1 MYLYIVSRGTVAAA
15 LDNPDRTWISQLRKG
30 LVELLVL
37 AALRQQ
43 EVYGYQ
49 LLQRLASLDGLALT
63 ESTLYPVLAR
73 LAADR
78 LVAVRQV
85 PSPAGP
91 PRRYYRLTPAGAK
104 RLEDMLAHW
113 RQVNASINALA
124 NAPTRSDLSLGD
136 SP

>member
-1 MYLYIVSRGTVAAA
+1 MAAPA
-15 LDNPDRTWISQLRKG
+15 DNADRTWVSQLRKG

-49 LLQRLASLDGLALT
+49 LLQRLAALDGLALT

-78 LVAVRQV
+78 LVAVRQI

-104 RLEDMLAHW
+104 RLDDMLAHW

-124 NAPTRSDLSLGD
+124 NAPARSDLSLGGLE
-136 SP
+136 

>member
-1 MYLYIVSRGTVAAA
+1 MYQCIVSRGTVAASV
-15 LDNPDRTWISQLRKG
+15 DNPDRTWVSQLRKG
-30 LVELLVL
+30 LVDLLVL

-49 LLQRLASLDGLALT
+49 LLQRLAALDGLALT

-73 LAADR
+73 LAADH

-91 PRRYYRLTPAGAK
+91 PRRYYRLTPTGTK

-113 RQVNASINALA
+113 RQVNASIDALA
-124 NAPTRSDLSLGD
+124 NAPQEPSKEL
-136 SP
+136 

>member
-1 MYLYIVSRGTVAAA
+1 MAPAA
-15 LDNPDRTWISQLRKG
+15 DNTDRAWVSQLRKG

-37 AALRQQ
+37 AALRQE

-49 LLQRLASLDGLALT
+49 LLQRLAEMDGLALT

-73 LAADR
+73 LADDR

-91 PRRYYRLTPAGAK
+91 PRRYYRLTGAGEK
-104 RLEDMLAHW
+104 RLNEMLAHW
-113 RQVNASINALA
+113 RQVNLSIEA
-124 NAPTRSDLSLGD
+124 
-136 SP
+136 

>member
-1 MYLYIVSRGTVAAA
+1 MYVYYVVRGSMASAS
-15 LDNPDRTWISQLRKG
+15 DNADRAWISQLRKG

-37 AALRQQ
+37 AALRRE

-49 LLQRLASLDGLALT
+49 LLQRLAGMDGLALT

-73 LAADR
+73 LADDK

-91 PRRYYRLTPAGAK
+91 PRRYYRLTAAGQR
-104 RLEDMLAHW
+104 RLEEMLAHW
-113 RQVNASINALA
+113 RQVNASIDALA
-124 NAPTRSDLSLGD
+124 NAVPSEKRGGV
-136 SP
+136 